1 MKKYFKIISN
11 SIAYTLRG
19 ISYLIPRNKDKWVV
33 GNSRGFNNNTK
44 YFFIHAK
51 TVLEKTNVI
60 GSVKTNHP
68 AKLYGHSDLKHI
80 IPGVLQGYI
89 IYLPPEFI
97 YTIPGCLL

>member
-51 TVLEKTNVI
+51 TVLEKNKCYIVEI
-60 GSVKTNHP
+60 GLDWTLLIVFNRCKMEAVK
-68 AKLYGHSDLKHI
+68 
-80 IPGVLQGYI
+80 GY
-89 IYLPPEFI
+89 PP
-97 YTIPGCLL
+97 YDTGA